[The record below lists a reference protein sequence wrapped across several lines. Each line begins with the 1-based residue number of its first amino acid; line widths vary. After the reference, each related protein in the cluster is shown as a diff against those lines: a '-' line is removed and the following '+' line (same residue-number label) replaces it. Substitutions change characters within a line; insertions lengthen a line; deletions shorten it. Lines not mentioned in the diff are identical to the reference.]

1 MTTTIRMETW
11 FNEYYPDKSLKKTS
25 FYNGKGKLKYVWD
38 YQCKEEGM
46 EVKKHKDTSTVCVS
60 KEYDQDSILTTI
72 YHTIGTDGNITKT
85 INKRNRKGKFISY
98 KRTKG
103 VDDLPVSEYNLTYA
117 TDDTTLISSISYGYA
132 KGKLISERKKS
143 FDDEMNLTSS
153 SFKSYKKGVLK
164 EEIVYTFE
172 YDTQG
177 RPIKKVANKK
187 NSGTQEIWNL
197 SYSQKF
203 ASK

>member
-1 MTTTIRMETW
+1 
-11 FNEYYPDKSLKKTS
+11 LKKTS

-177 RPIKKVANKK
+177 RPIKKVN
-187 NSGTQEIWNL
+187 NF
-197 SYSQKF
+197 KF
-203 ASK
+203 IEYEN